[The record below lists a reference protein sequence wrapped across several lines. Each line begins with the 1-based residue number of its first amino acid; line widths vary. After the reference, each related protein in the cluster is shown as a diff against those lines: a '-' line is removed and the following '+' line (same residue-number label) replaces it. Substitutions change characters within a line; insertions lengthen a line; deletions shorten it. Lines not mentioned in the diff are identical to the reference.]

1 VISTK
6 EQEAK
11 WAEEKKYHA
20 ARYVWPRRH
29 YKTPKQMVTW
39 EQWWEKMFQDNYR
52 EYTNKMMAKKKRQMP
67 L

>member
-1 VISTK
+1 MISTK

-20 ARYVWPRRH
+20 ARWVWVRRRAR
-29 YKTPKQMVTW
+29 TPKTMVTW

-52 EYTNKMMAKKKRQMP
+52 EYTDKQMAKKKEA
-67 L
+67 